1 MKKQIKFPYGIS
13 NFASIAEE
21 GYYFVDKTPYIEQL
35 ENWGDKYFSFLR
47 PRRMG
52 KSLFVSVLE
61 YYYGK
66 EHKDKFNSLFGKYY
80 IGKNPTP
87 LANQFAVLKMDFSGI
102 DTRTPESAYQGFLET
117 VKTYLVGFNLLY
129 KVFDIAQIEIIESQS
144 TPEGAVKRFFESYE
158 GSKIYLILDEYDH
171 FTNELLTQ
179 DLNQFQSAVS
189 QNGYVRKFY
198 EAIKT
203 ATQQGIVDRIF
214 ITGVAPLTL
223 DSLTSGF
230 NISTFLN
237 EEVAFHDMMGFT
249 EKEVAQIIDLIL
261 ENKNKKNELLKDLK
275 HWYDGYR
282 FHKHADARI
291 YNSDMVLYFCK
302 HFQRTQNYPNEML
315 DLNIAPD
322 YGKLKSLLKVQN
334 TEKNYELIGEILNN
348 GFVEDNLVRQFSF
361 EIDFADNQFTSLLF
375 YMGYLTI
382 QGEDPYTGRVRFCI
396 PNYVIKELHWAYF
409 AHLVVKRES
418 LNHSELKVSDRV
430 ADMAR
435 GDIRPFLDLI
445 QLILSKLSNRD
456 YQNFDEKYIKVLM
469 MSFLSVANIY
479 VIVSERE
486 TAAGYID
493 LLLLAPENRTV
504 ANEYIF
510 EIKYIKKS
518 DFSEKQLAKQQ
529 QEARN
534 QVLKYLDADP
544 TLSTKKKLR
553 TYTLVFVKD
562 EVFVEEIEH

>member
-1 MKKQIKFPYGIS
+1 
-13 NFASIAEE
+13 
-21 GYYFVDKTPYIEQL
+21 
-35 ENWGDKYFSFLR
+35 
-47 PRRMG
+47 
-52 KSLFVSVLE
+52 
-61 YYYGK
+61 
-66 EHKDKFNSLFGKYY
+66 

-117 VKTYLVGFNLLY
+117 VKTYILTFNDKY
-129 KVFDIAQIEIIESQS
+129 KIFGKEDETLIRQLS
-144 TPEGAVKRFFESYE
+144 TPEFVIRELIRLYKNSSRCE
-158 GSKIYLILDEYDH
+158 KIYLILDEYDH

-179 DLNQFQSAVS
+179 DLNKFQSAVS

-249 EKEVAQIIDLIL
+249 EEQVAQIIDLIL
-261 ENKNKKNELLKDLK
+261 EDKSKKNELLKDLQY
-275 HWYDGYR
+275 WYNGYR
-282 FHKHADARI
+282 FHEEAPSKV

-302 HFQRTQNYPNEML
+302 HFQRYQKYPKNML

-322 YGKLKSLLKVQN
+322 YSKLKSLLEVQD
-334 TEKNYELIGEILNN
+334 TEKNYELIAKVLNQD
-348 GFVEDNLVRQFSF
+348 FVEDDLVRQFSF
-361 EIDFADNQFTSLLF
+361 EIGFSNNQFTSLLF

-382 QGEDPYTGRVRFCI
+382 KGEDPYTGRVRFCI

-409 AHLVVKRES
+409 AHIVVAREA
-418 LNHSELKVSDRV
+418 LNHNDLKVSDRV

-435 GDIRPFLDLI
+435 GDIRPFLDLMK
-445 QLILSKLSNRD
+445 LVLKKLSNRD

-544 TLSTKKKLR
+544 TLNTKKKLR

-562 EVFVEEIEH
+562 EVFVEEIER